1 MLLNCFSRSPTR
13 WATVL
18 TQHRAFKAFT
28 SANAGETIYVGETA
42 EENDELV
49 TRSDARDVWFHL
61 DGHPSP
67 HAVLK
72 VVP

>member
-1 MLLNCFSRSPTR
+1 MLLNCFSRSTR

-61 DGHPSP
+61 ESHPSP

>member
-1 MLLNCFSRSPTR
+1 MLLNCFSRFR

-61 DGHPSP
+61 EGHPSP